1 MMLQG
6 KEAVKLHNYLNK
18 ILVQSH
24 FSWQDNYNIIQDGI
38 KKLNAQ
44 TRTKYEMKAI
54 RLKFTLT
61 IIDDILKCSSKI

>member
-6 KEAVKLHNYLNK
+6 KEAIKLHNYL
-18 ILVQSH
+18 SP
-24 FSWQDNYNIIQDGI
+24 STWQDNYTIIQDGI

-44 TRTKYEMKAI
+44 TRTEYEMKAI
-54 RLKFTLT
+54 RLKLTLA